1 MNEVN
6 DIDLF
11 GSWIELGM
19 VIAAIAG
26 GILISLPAF
35 IRWRKNVSNK
45 KSNLQSDLHYPQS
58 FNWDIHTT
66 VHEIL
71 TELRVQTDSA
81 RSQIVQFHNGG
92 HFLDGISMKKMTCTH
107 ESINTGVS
115 GEGDRKKDLAVT
127 MFLPLL
133 NLIKDNI
140 AKIHITSAFPDTYC
154 KKFMETSS
162 VIAFSSLPIRHNN
175 NIVGYIMC
183 QWCSWNKT
191 DAIDEISIE
200 NEMESARNRIEIY
213 LGQQLKKNINI

>member
-81 RSQIVQFHNGG
+81 RSQIVQFHK
-92 HFLDGISMKKMTCTH
+92 H
-107 ESINTGVS
+107 
-115 GEGDRKKDLAVT
+115 
-127 MFLPLL
+127 PLL
-133 NLIKDNI
+133 SLFPPYRSD
-140 AKIHITSAFPDTYC
+140 ITT
-154 KKFMETSS
+154 T
-162 VIAFSSLPIRHNN
+162 
-175 NIVGYIMC
+175 
-183 QWCSWNKT
+183 
-191 DAIDEISIE
+191 
-200 NEMESARNRIEIY
+200 
-213 LGQQLKKNINI
+213 